1 MMMGNRHGDMMQV
14 ELTRDCA
21 ATAVPWGS
29 PATLKAGRQAQVTQ
43 ALGGNFT
50 VYVDGNL
57 YRVAGADADA
67 LGLDE
72 EDAGDP
78 GHESQTEAEHA
89 DAAATASV
97 DTVEAEAW
105 RRLGT
110 CYDPEIPI
118 DIVNLGLVY
127 LCQAMPRSEGGF
139 RLDVRMTLTAP
150 GCGMGTAIADEAR
163 AKLASIPGVAEV
175 EVELVWDPPWSREMM
190 SEASRLEMGLL

>member
-1 MMMGNRHGDMMQV
+1 MMMGNRHGDMIEV
-14 ELTRDCA
+14 ELTRDCT
-21 ATAVPWGS
+21 ATAVPWGN
-29 PATLKAGRQAQVTQ
+29 PTTLRAGRLAQVTQ

-50 VYVDGNL
+50 VFVDGNL
-57 YRVAGADADA
+57 YRIAGADADA

-72 EDAGDP
+72 EDAGDA
-78 GHESQTEAEHA
+78 GGAAGTEAEQA
-89 DAAATASV
+89 DAAAAATAE
-97 DTVEAEAW
+97 TIEAEAW

-127 LCQAMPRSEGGF
+127 LCQAMPLPQGGF

-163 AKLASIPGVAEV
+163 RKLESIPGVAEV
-175 EVELVWDPPWSREMM
+175 DVELVWDPPWSREMM
-190 SEASRLEMGLL
+190 SEASRLEMGML

>member
-1 MMMGNRHGDMMQV
+1 MMGRRHGDIMQV
-14 ELTRDCA
+14 ELTRDCT
-21 ATAVPWGS
+21 ATAVPWGN
-29 PATLKAGRQAQVTQ
+29 PTTLRAGRLAQVTQ

-50 VYVDGNL
+50 VFVDGNL
-57 YRVAGADADA
+57 YRIAGADADA

-72 EDAGDP
+72 EDAGDA
-78 GHESQTEAEHA
+78 GRASGTEDEHA
-89 DAAATASV
+89 DAAAAATAA
-97 DTVEAEAW
+97 TIEAEAW

-127 LCQAMPRSEGGF
+127 LCQAMPRPEGGF

-163 AKLASIPGVAEV
+163 SKLESIPGVAEV
-175 EVELVWDPPWSREMM
+175 DVELVWDPPWSREMM
-190 SEASRLEMGLL
+190 SEASRLEMGLM